1 MNRTKCK
8 YCGIEMLSL
17 SINSV
22 CKKCFMSDSVD
33 IRPRNQFIVDLHEHN
48 RVERRESQFSMDAS
62 QRHNVS
68 QFIVR
73 DTLSNTYPPGPV
85 QVSGINIVKRIVSLE

>member
-8 YCGIEMLSL
+8 HCGIEMLSL

-33 IRPRNQFIVDLHEHN
+33 IRPRN
-48 RVERRESQFSMDAS
+48 QFSMDAS